1 MRISWLSLL
10 LLVAVDS
17 CSVEPDSPVGAS
29 RLAASPTP
37 VPPEPT
43 GELSSIFREL
53 GDVALWNGLSA
64 DNVRQRNVPARGA
77 ELDVIL
83 ADVHIEP
90 GGWSGLIFSGLVGMD
105 WSNLELLSA
114 LVRWESL
121 NDLDGFA
128 LVLEDTGGRRWG
140 WYPNVD
146 KFEQDNA
153 GWQEWTLSR
162 EEAEQQEQGF
172 QWGEVAE
179 VHVSALAHP
188 GALPSANQ
196 VELGWLRGLEWSGPT
211 PVPTPTPSPTP
222 MPDRGSLVE
231 MEIEPAFPGLTL
243 PLIVRMAYPDDGT
256 DRLFL
261 ALQEGRIVSLS
272 NDPGVTLA
280 ATFLDIRGKVDAEPF
295 EMGLLGLE
303 FDPGYRDNGHFY
315 VYYTASPPR
324 RSVVSRFTVSP
335 GAPNTAD
342 PDSEVVILEVAQPHR
357 NHNGGQLLFGPD
369 GYLYIS
375 LGDGGDGGPQFNSQN
390 RSNLLGSTLR
400 IDLSSLGSSG
410 TYSVP
415 VDNPFVGLD
424 PLVRE
429 EIWAYGFRNPWR
441 FTFDR
446 ATGDMWVGDVGQ
458 DDFEE
463 VDIVKRGLNYGWNL
477 MEGSHCYKAVRCNRE
492 ELEPTVIEY
501 THRQGAAII
510 GGYVYRG
517 SSLPSLQGAY
527 VYGDVGSGKVWAL
540 RYDGVRVTEHLELA
554 DVGRGISAFGEDRSG
569 ELYILTFEGFENL
582 QGRIYRMKP
591 R

>member
-1 MRISWLSLL
+1 M
-10 LLVAVDS
+10 AT
-17 CSVEPDSPVGAS
+17 
-29 RLAASPTP
+29 SPTP
-37 VPPEPT
+37 IPPEPA
-43 GELSSIFREL
+43 GDLRSLFREL
-53 GDVALWNGLSA
+53 GDVALWNGLRA
-64 DNVRQRNVPARGA
+64 DDVRQRSLPARGA
-77 ELDVIL
+77 DLEVIL

-90 GGWSGLIFSGLVGMD
+90 GEWSGLFFSGPTGLD
-105 WSNLELLSA
+105 WSNLQRLSA

-121 NDLDGFA
+121 IDLDGFA

-140 WYPNVD
+140 WHPNID
-146 KFEQDNA
+146 TFEQDNA

-172 QWGEVAE
+172 KWGAVAE
-179 VHVSALAHP
+179 VHLSALALP
-188 GALPSANQ
+188 DALPSENQ
-196 VELGWLRGLEWSGPT
+196 VELGWLRGLEWSGPM
-211 PVPTPTPSPTP
+211 PVPAPTSSPTP
-222 MPDRGSLVE
+222 MPDSGSLVE
-231 MEIEPAFPGLTL
+231 MEIEPAFPELTL
-243 PLIVRMAYPDDGT
+243 PLMVRMAYPDDGT

-261 ALQEGRIVSLS
+261 ALQEGRIVSFS
-272 NDPGVTLA
+272 NDPGVTSA
-280 ATFLDIRGKVDAEPF
+280 DTFLDIRSKVDAEPY

-335 GAPNTAD
+335 DDPNTAD
-342 PDSEVVILEVAQPHR
+342 FDSEVVMLEVAQPHR
-357 NHNGGQLLFGPD
+357 NHDGGQLLFGPD

-375 LGDGGDGGPQFNSQN
+375 LGDGGDGAPQFNSQK
-390 RSNLLGSTLR
+390 RSNLLGSILR
-400 IDLSSLGSSG
+400 IDLSSVDSTG

-424 PLVRE
+424 PQVRE

-446 ATGDMWVGDVGQ
+446 ATGDVWVGDAGQ

-477 MEGSHCYKAVRCNRE
+477 MEGFHCYKAVRCNRDQ
-492 ELEPTVIEY
+492 LEPPVIEY

-517 SSLPSLQGAY
+517 SRLPSLQGAY
-527 VYGDVGSGKVWAL
+527 VYGDVGSGNVWAL
-540 RYDGVRVTEHLELA
+540 KYDGVRVTEHLELVE
-554 DVGRGISAFGEDRSG
+554 VGRGISAFGEDRSG
-569 ELYILTFEGFENL
+569 ELYILTFESYENR
-582 QGRIYRMKP
+582 QGRIYRLVP